1 MLESGIANLLLS
13 QHDPQRHPPNH
24 HARKEDGELI
34 ASGMFHTAEGFRPI
48 ATEGN
53 QTIEE
58 ALEGSELGLK
68 VMEADEAHRAE
79 SL

>member
-1 MLESGIANLLLS
+1 MTLNDTLQTLTL
-13 QHDPQRHPPNH
+13 
-24 HARKEDGELI
+24 ARKEDGELI
-34 ASGMFHTAEGFRPI
+34 ASGMFRTAEGFRPI

-58 ALEGSELGLK
+58 ALEVSELGLK